1 MDVRQELLR
10 RFAAPLPEY
19 YTRRIVVF
27 EDDQGGFAADVEQM
41 ELPGV
46 RILVMREDEWFTLR
60 RQIESDYAAEDI
72 LLYCPKT
79 FARCQD
85 NWLAD
90 VFKYS
95 EIFRADYWSLLFEEL
110 HIADGVDMRRY
121 ARKVGRFFASR
132 DRVAKLGALGKDYR
146 SEQELEI
153 GVMSVLCGLKSASLS
168 GVLGA
173 AVLGAH
179 EEENEKLKAIEKF
192 CGADAFWLLA
202 EKAIGYTGN
211 RDAAELA
218 CYLLTSAALLNAP
231 EDAFAGLPGAAA
243 YAQQAYALVSKWL
256 HEDREAML
264 ETCRAVEERYPV
276 AARLQKLDRAALL
289 RVSVYP
295 CADALL
301 IRAALT
307 AFARDGMNVDEVQ
320 GMMQARRELPWWG
333 LYAPYADALGALC
346 EMQLFIRAYRDG
358 FHFTDAEEMFAAYAS
373 RLCRMDT
380 AYRHLCAAAD
390 RALALGLFALED
402 ELKAAVQAAERL
414 YKNGCLAPLG
424 VCWSAL
430 LAGQTLETAL
440 AIVPRQERFY
450 ADHVRG
456 EDARTFVIVS
466 DALRYEV
473 AQELTERLHG
483 RLSGNTVCTAMV
495 GTIPTITPVGM
506 AALLPHKKLT
516 LTEELSVLCDG
527 MRTDASQR
535 EAVLRA
541 ACPQSA
547 ALELGVFRRM
557 TRAQRQEIAREAKV
571 VYLYQD
577 VIDRAGESDGDVFAA
592 CETAMSEIEQAM
604 RMLVSELS
612 AACIYVTA
620 DHGFIYTRS
629 PLEETD
635 KAERELA
642 AGDVLFEAEVSGY
655 DKEMESLRGEYDA
668 AQKELMELERKN
680 GDVRLKRTEE
690 IWVEAYDAL
699 AKSKED
705 CMTAQTQLEVAA
717 KLAGVTLSGGRLPSG
732 ETDETLTAA
741 QKAVDAAQA
750 AQDEAQKKFNSAN
763 RLGISE
769 NVINYIT
776 QSRQLNEKLSTTQ
789 EKITALDVLAQQAR
803 QVTAPHDGYIVE
815 INVKAG
821 DSYDGKTAALVISSE
836 SGDAV
841 LRADTSKIEKK
852 IDKGTQV
859 TVKRDSDKTLTK
871 KVTDSGVN
879 EEGKRYIDVK
889 LTDKDITNLGGGAAL
904 FSAAVEMTASYR
916 ASSSTTLLP
925 ASAVRGSGD
934 SRYVYIV
941 SEESNALGQRVL
953 KVKKQDVK
961 VLSEVG
967 STVSIQDDLSR
978 QRVAYMED
986 RAISD
991 GSEVMVY
998 GE

>member
-1 MDVRQELLR
+1 MKKMAIKGLVTLAAVVALCMFFSGTIKTISTAKVKLVTAKQGKLEEEIKLSGNLTFPETEDVKLAL
-10 RFAAPLPEY
+10 AS
-19 YTRRIVVF
+19 
-27 EDDQGGFAADVEQM
+27 DQSVTIKR
-41 ELPGV
+41 V
-46 RILVMREDEWFTLR
+46 
-60 RQIESDYAAEDI
+60 
-72 LLYCPKT
+72 
-79 FARCQD
+79 
-85 NWLAD
+85 
-90 VFKYS
+90 
-95 EIFRADYWSLLFEEL
+95 
-110 HIADGVDMRRY
+110 
-121 ARKVGRFFASR
+121 
-132 DRVAKLGALGKDYR
+132 RVAKGR
-146 SEQELEI
+146 
-153 GVMSVLCGLKSASLS
+153 
-168 GVLGA
+168 
-173 AVLGAH
+173 
-179 EEENEKLKAIEKF
+179 
-192 CGADAFWLLA
+192 
-202 EKAIGYTGN
+202 
-211 RDAAELA
+211 
-218 CYLLTSAALLNAP
+218 
-231 EDAFAGLPGAAA
+231 
-243 YAQQAYALVSKWL
+243 
-256 HEDREAML
+256 
-264 ETCRAVEERYPV
+264 
-276 AARLQKLDRAALL
+276 
-289 RVSVYP
+289 RV
-295 CADALL
+295 
-301 IRAALT
+301 
-307 AFARDGMNVDEVQ
+307 
-320 GMMQARRELPWWG
+320 
-333 LYAPYADALGALC
+333 
-346 EMQLFIRAYRDG
+346 
-358 FHFTDAEEMFAAYAS
+358 
-373 RLCRMDT
+373 
-380 AYRHLCAAAD
+380 
-390 RALALGLFALED
+390 
-402 ELKAAVQAAERL
+402 
-414 YKNGCLAPLG
+414 
-424 VCWSAL
+424 
-430 LAGQTLETAL
+430 
-440 AIVPRQERFY
+440 
-450 ADHVRG
+450 
-456 EDARTFVIVS
+456 
-466 DALRYEV
+466 
-473 AQELTERLHG
+473 
-483 RLSGNTVCTAMV
+483 
-495 GTIPTITPVGM
+495 
-506 AALLPHKKLT
+506 
-516 LTEELSVLCDG
+516 
-527 MRTDASQR
+527 
-535 EAVLRA
+535 
-541 ACPQSA
+541 
-547 ALELGVFRRM
+547 
-557 TRAQRQEIAREAKV
+557 
-571 VYLYQD
+571 
-577 VIDRAGESDGDVFAA
+577 
-592 CETAMSEIEQAM
+592 
-604 RMLVSELS
+604 
-612 AACIYVTA
+612 
-620 DHGFIYTRS
+620 
-629 PLEETD
+629 
-635 KAERELA
+635 A

-699 AKSKED
+699 AQSKD
-705 CMTAQTQLEVAA
+705 DLMNAQTQLEVAA

-776 QSRQLNEKLSTTQ
+776 QSRQLNEKLATTQ
-789 EKITALDVLAQQAR
+789 EKITALDVMAQQAR

>member
-1 MDVRQELLR
+1 MKKMAIKGLVTLAAVVALCMFFSGTIKTISTAKVKLVTAKQGKLEEEIKLSGNLTFPETEDVKLAL
-10 RFAAPLPEY
+10 AS
-19 YTRRIVVF
+19 
-27 EDDQGGFAADVEQM
+27 DQSVTIKR
-41 ELPGV
+41 V
-46 RILVMREDEWFTLR
+46 
-60 RQIESDYAAEDI
+60 
-72 LLYCPKT
+72 
-79 FARCQD
+79 
-85 NWLAD
+85 
-90 VFKYS
+90 
-95 EIFRADYWSLLFEEL
+95 
-110 HIADGVDMRRY
+110 
-121 ARKVGRFFASR
+121 
-132 DRVAKLGALGKDYR
+132 RVAKGR
-146 SEQELEI
+146 
-153 GVMSVLCGLKSASLS
+153 
-168 GVLGA
+168 
-173 AVLGAH
+173 
-179 EEENEKLKAIEKF
+179 
-192 CGADAFWLLA
+192 
-202 EKAIGYTGN
+202 
-211 RDAAELA
+211 
-218 CYLLTSAALLNAP
+218 
-231 EDAFAGLPGAAA
+231 
-243 YAQQAYALVSKWL
+243 
-256 HEDREAML
+256 
-264 ETCRAVEERYPV
+264 
-276 AARLQKLDRAALL
+276 
-289 RVSVYP
+289 RV
-295 CADALL
+295 
-301 IRAALT
+301 
-307 AFARDGMNVDEVQ
+307 
-320 GMMQARRELPWWG
+320 
-333 LYAPYADALGALC
+333 
-346 EMQLFIRAYRDG
+346 
-358 FHFTDAEEMFAAYAS
+358 
-373 RLCRMDT
+373 
-380 AYRHLCAAAD
+380 
-390 RALALGLFALED
+390 
-402 ELKAAVQAAERL
+402 
-414 YKNGCLAPLG
+414 
-424 VCWSAL
+424 
-430 LAGQTLETAL
+430 
-440 AIVPRQERFY
+440 
-450 ADHVRG
+450 
-456 EDARTFVIVS
+456 
-466 DALRYEV
+466 
-473 AQELTERLHG
+473 
-483 RLSGNTVCTAMV
+483 
-495 GTIPTITPVGM
+495 
-506 AALLPHKKLT
+506 
-516 LTEELSVLCDG
+516 
-527 MRTDASQR
+527 
-535 EAVLRA
+535 
-541 ACPQSA
+541 
-547 ALELGVFRRM
+547 
-557 TRAQRQEIAREAKV
+557 
-571 VYLYQD
+571 
-577 VIDRAGESDGDVFAA
+577 
-592 CETAMSEIEQAM
+592 
-604 RMLVSELS
+604 
-612 AACIYVTA
+612 
-620 DHGFIYTRS
+620 
-629 PLEETD
+629 
-635 KAERELA
+635 A

-690 IWVEAYDAL
+690 IWVETYDAL

-776 QSRQLNEKLSTTQ
+776 QSRQLNEKLATTQ

-986 RAISD
+986 RSISD

-998 GE
+998 GNE

>member
-1 MDVRQELLR
+1 MKKMAIKGLVTLAAVVALCMFFSGTIKTISTAKVKLVTAKQGKLEEEIKLSGNLTFPETEDVKLAL
-10 RFAAPLPEY
+10 
-19 YTRRIVVF
+19 TS
-27 EDDQGGFAADVEQM
+27 DQSVTIKR
-41 ELPGV
+41 V
-46 RILVMREDEWFTLR
+46 
-60 RQIESDYAAEDI
+60 
-72 LLYCPKT
+72 
-79 FARCQD
+79 
-85 NWLAD
+85 
-90 VFKYS
+90 
-95 EIFRADYWSLLFEEL
+95 
-110 HIADGVDMRRY
+110 
-121 ARKVGRFFASR
+121 
-132 DRVAKLGALGKDYR
+132 RVAKGR
-146 SEQELEI
+146 
-153 GVMSVLCGLKSASLS
+153 
-168 GVLGA
+168 
-173 AVLGAH
+173 
-179 EEENEKLKAIEKF
+179 
-192 CGADAFWLLA
+192 
-202 EKAIGYTGN
+202 
-211 RDAAELA
+211 
-218 CYLLTSAALLNAP
+218 
-231 EDAFAGLPGAAA
+231 
-243 YAQQAYALVSKWL
+243 
-256 HEDREAML
+256 
-264 ETCRAVEERYPV
+264 
-276 AARLQKLDRAALL
+276 
-289 RVSVYP
+289 RV
-295 CADALL
+295 
-301 IRAALT
+301 
-307 AFARDGMNVDEVQ
+307 
-320 GMMQARRELPWWG
+320 
-333 LYAPYADALGALC
+333 
-346 EMQLFIRAYRDG
+346 
-358 FHFTDAEEMFAAYAS
+358 
-373 RLCRMDT
+373 
-380 AYRHLCAAAD
+380 
-390 RALALGLFALED
+390 
-402 ELKAAVQAAERL
+402 
-414 YKNGCLAPLG
+414 
-424 VCWSAL
+424 
-430 LAGQTLETAL
+430 
-440 AIVPRQERFY
+440 
-450 ADHVRG
+450 
-456 EDARTFVIVS
+456 
-466 DALRYEV
+466 
-473 AQELTERLHG
+473 
-483 RLSGNTVCTAMV
+483 
-495 GTIPTITPVGM
+495 
-506 AALLPHKKLT
+506 
-516 LTEELSVLCDG
+516 
-527 MRTDASQR
+527 
-535 EAVLRA
+535 
-541 ACPQSA
+541 
-547 ALELGVFRRM
+547 
-557 TRAQRQEIAREAKV
+557 
-571 VYLYQD
+571 
-577 VIDRAGESDGDVFAA
+577 
-592 CETAMSEIEQAM
+592 
-604 RMLVSELS
+604 
-612 AACIYVTA
+612 
-620 DHGFIYTRS
+620 
-629 PLEETD
+629 
-635 KAERELA
+635 A

-699 AKSKED
+699 AKSKD
-705 CMTAQTQLEVAA
+705 DYMPAQTQLEVAA

-732 ETDETLTAA
+732 ETDETLTDA

-776 QSRQLNEKLSTTQ
+776 QSRQLNEKLSTAQ
-789 EKITALDVLAQQAR
+789 EKITALDVLAQRAR

>member
-1 MDVRQELLR
+1 MKKMAIKGLVTLAAVVALCMFFSGTIKTISTAKVKLVTAKQGKLEEEIKLSGNLTFPETEDVKLAL
-10 RFAAPLPEY
+10 Y
-19 YTRRIVVF
+19 S
-27 EDDQGGFAADVEQM
+27 DQSVTIKR
-41 ELPGV
+41 V
-46 RILVMREDEWFTLR
+46 
-60 RQIESDYAAEDI
+60 
-72 LLYCPKT
+72 
-79 FARCQD
+79 
-85 NWLAD
+85 
-90 VFKYS
+90 
-95 EIFRADYWSLLFEEL
+95 
-110 HIADGVDMRRY
+110 
-121 ARKVGRFFASR
+121 
-132 DRVAKLGALGKDYR
+132 RVAKGR
-146 SEQELEI
+146 
-153 GVMSVLCGLKSASLS
+153 
-168 GVLGA
+168 
-173 AVLGAH
+173 
-179 EEENEKLKAIEKF
+179 
-192 CGADAFWLLA
+192 
-202 EKAIGYTGN
+202 
-211 RDAAELA
+211 
-218 CYLLTSAALLNAP
+218 
-231 EDAFAGLPGAAA
+231 
-243 YAQQAYALVSKWL
+243 
-256 HEDREAML
+256 
-264 ETCRAVEERYPV
+264 
-276 AARLQKLDRAALL
+276 
-289 RVSVYP
+289 RV
-295 CADALL
+295 
-301 IRAALT
+301 
-307 AFARDGMNVDEVQ
+307 
-320 GMMQARRELPWWG
+320 
-333 LYAPYADALGALC
+333 
-346 EMQLFIRAYRDG
+346 
-358 FHFTDAEEMFAAYAS
+358 
-373 RLCRMDT
+373 
-380 AYRHLCAAAD
+380 
-390 RALALGLFALED
+390 
-402 ELKAAVQAAERL
+402 
-414 YKNGCLAPLG
+414 
-424 VCWSAL
+424 
-430 LAGQTLETAL
+430 
-440 AIVPRQERFY
+440 
-450 ADHVRG
+450 
-456 EDARTFVIVS
+456 
-466 DALRYEV
+466 
-473 AQELTERLHG
+473 
-483 RLSGNTVCTAMV
+483 
-495 GTIPTITPVGM
+495 
-506 AALLPHKKLT
+506 
-516 LTEELSVLCDG
+516 
-527 MRTDASQR
+527 
-535 EAVLRA
+535 
-541 ACPQSA
+541 
-547 ALELGVFRRM
+547 
-557 TRAQRQEIAREAKV
+557 
-571 VYLYQD
+571 
-577 VIDRAGESDGDVFAA
+577 
-592 CETAMSEIEQAM
+592 
-604 RMLVSELS
+604 
-612 AACIYVTA
+612 
-620 DHGFIYTRS
+620 
-629 PLEETD
+629 
-635 KAERELA
+635 A

-690 IWVEAYDAL
+690 IWVETYDAL

-776 QSRQLNEKLSTTQ
+776 QSRQLNEKLATTQ

>member
-1 MDVRQELLR
+1 MKKMAIKGLVTLAAVVALCMFFSGTIKTISTAKVKLVTAKQGKLEEEIKLSGNLTFPETEDVKLAL
-10 RFAAPLPEY
+10 AS
-19 YTRRIVVF
+19 
-27 EDDQGGFAADVEQM
+27 DQSVTIKR
-41 ELPGV
+41 V
-46 RILVMREDEWFTLR
+46 
-60 RQIESDYAAEDI
+60 
-72 LLYCPKT
+72 
-79 FARCQD
+79 
-85 NWLAD
+85 
-90 VFKYS
+90 
-95 EIFRADYWSLLFEEL
+95 
-110 HIADGVDMRRY
+110 
-121 ARKVGRFFASR
+121 
-132 DRVAKLGALGKDYR
+132 RVAKGR
-146 SEQELEI
+146 
-153 GVMSVLCGLKSASLS
+153 
-168 GVLGA
+168 
-173 AVLGAH
+173 
-179 EEENEKLKAIEKF
+179 
-192 CGADAFWLLA
+192 
-202 EKAIGYTGN
+202 
-211 RDAAELA
+211 
-218 CYLLTSAALLNAP
+218 
-231 EDAFAGLPGAAA
+231 
-243 YAQQAYALVSKWL
+243 
-256 HEDREAML
+256 
-264 ETCRAVEERYPV
+264 
-276 AARLQKLDRAALL
+276 
-289 RVSVYP
+289 RV
-295 CADALL
+295 
-301 IRAALT
+301 
-307 AFARDGMNVDEVQ
+307 
-320 GMMQARRELPWWG
+320 
-333 LYAPYADALGALC
+333 
-346 EMQLFIRAYRDG
+346 
-358 FHFTDAEEMFAAYAS
+358 
-373 RLCRMDT
+373 
-380 AYRHLCAAAD
+380 
-390 RALALGLFALED
+390 
-402 ELKAAVQAAERL
+402 
-414 YKNGCLAPLG
+414 
-424 VCWSAL
+424 
-430 LAGQTLETAL
+430 
-440 AIVPRQERFY
+440 
-450 ADHVRG
+450 
-456 EDARTFVIVS
+456 
-466 DALRYEV
+466 
-473 AQELTERLHG
+473 
-483 RLSGNTVCTAMV
+483 
-495 GTIPTITPVGM
+495 
-506 AALLPHKKLT
+506 
-516 LTEELSVLCDG
+516 
-527 MRTDASQR
+527 
-535 EAVLRA
+535 
-541 ACPQSA
+541 
-547 ALELGVFRRM
+547 
-557 TRAQRQEIAREAKV
+557 
-571 VYLYQD
+571 
-577 VIDRAGESDGDVFAA
+577 
-592 CETAMSEIEQAM
+592 
-604 RMLVSELS
+604 
-612 AACIYVTA
+612 
-620 DHGFIYTRS
+620 
-629 PLEETD
+629 
-635 KAERELA
+635 A

-690 IWVEAYDAL
+690 IWVETYDAL

-717 KLAGVTLSGGRLPSG
+717 KLADVTLSGGRLPSG

-776 QSRQLNEKLSTTQ
+776 QSRQLNEKLATTQ

>member
-1 MDVRQELLR
+1 MKKMAIKGLVTLAAVVALCMFFSGTIKTISTAKVKLVTAKQGKLEEEIKLSGNLTFPQTEDVKLAL
-10 RFAAPLPEY
+10 AS
-19 YTRRIVVF
+19 
-27 EDDQGGFAADVEQM
+27 DQSVTIKR
-41 ELPGV
+41 V
-46 RILVMREDEWFTLR
+46 
-60 RQIESDYAAEDI
+60 
-72 LLYCPKT
+72 
-79 FARCQD
+79 
-85 NWLAD
+85 
-90 VFKYS
+90 
-95 EIFRADYWSLLFEEL
+95 
-110 HIADGVDMRRY
+110 
-121 ARKVGRFFASR
+121 
-132 DRVAKLGALGKDYR
+132 RVAKGR
-146 SEQELEI
+146 
-153 GVMSVLCGLKSASLS
+153 
-168 GVLGA
+168 
-173 AVLGAH
+173 
-179 EEENEKLKAIEKF
+179 
-192 CGADAFWLLA
+192 
-202 EKAIGYTGN
+202 
-211 RDAAELA
+211 
-218 CYLLTSAALLNAP
+218 
-231 EDAFAGLPGAAA
+231 
-243 YAQQAYALVSKWL
+243 
-256 HEDREAML
+256 
-264 ETCRAVEERYPV
+264 
-276 AARLQKLDRAALL
+276 
-289 RVSVYP
+289 RV
-295 CADALL
+295 
-301 IRAALT
+301 
-307 AFARDGMNVDEVQ
+307 
-320 GMMQARRELPWWG
+320 
-333 LYAPYADALGALC
+333 
-346 EMQLFIRAYRDG
+346 
-358 FHFTDAEEMFAAYAS
+358 
-373 RLCRMDT
+373 
-380 AYRHLCAAAD
+380 
-390 RALALGLFALED
+390 
-402 ELKAAVQAAERL
+402 
-414 YKNGCLAPLG
+414 
-424 VCWSAL
+424 
-430 LAGQTLETAL
+430 
-440 AIVPRQERFY
+440 
-450 ADHVRG
+450 
-456 EDARTFVIVS
+456 
-466 DALRYEV
+466 
-473 AQELTERLHG
+473 
-483 RLSGNTVCTAMV
+483 
-495 GTIPTITPVGM
+495 
-506 AALLPHKKLT
+506 
-516 LTEELSVLCDG
+516 
-527 MRTDASQR
+527 
-535 EAVLRA
+535 
-541 ACPQSA
+541 
-547 ALELGVFRRM
+547 
-557 TRAQRQEIAREAKV
+557 
-571 VYLYQD
+571 
-577 VIDRAGESDGDVFAA
+577 
-592 CETAMSEIEQAM
+592 
-604 RMLVSELS
+604 
-612 AACIYVTA
+612 
-620 DHGFIYTRS
+620 
-629 PLEETD
+629 
-635 KAERELA
+635 A

-690 IWVEAYDAL
+690 IWVETYDAL

-776 QSRQLNEKLSTTQ
+776 QSRQLNEKLATTQ